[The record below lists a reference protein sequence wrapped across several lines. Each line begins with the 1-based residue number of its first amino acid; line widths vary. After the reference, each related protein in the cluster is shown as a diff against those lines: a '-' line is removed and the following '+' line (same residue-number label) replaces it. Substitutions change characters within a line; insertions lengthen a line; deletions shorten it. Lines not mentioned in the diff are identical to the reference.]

1 MRQAFYIIGQYKD
14 NHSILR
20 RNYMMKRCLILV
32 MSFFMLAGCTNFFG
46 KEEVFEH
53 ISVLEQSFKEKELYW
68 KKLQTDAEK
77 LKKNYQSNKW
87 KIQLLGDEDEYETL
101 NESINKLIIA
111 IEEKDQTQ
119 SKLELAIIKVIAEDI
134 YSL

>member
-68 KKLQTDAEK
+68 KKLQTDAEEDRK
-77 LKKNYQSNKW
+77 STRLNSSHVSISYAVFCLKKKKKYNNQ
-87 KIQLLGDEDEYETL
+87 ID
-101 NESINKLIIA
+101 INS
-111 IEEKDQTQ
+111 EECNN
-119 SKLELAIIKVIAEDI
+119 
-134 YSL
+134 